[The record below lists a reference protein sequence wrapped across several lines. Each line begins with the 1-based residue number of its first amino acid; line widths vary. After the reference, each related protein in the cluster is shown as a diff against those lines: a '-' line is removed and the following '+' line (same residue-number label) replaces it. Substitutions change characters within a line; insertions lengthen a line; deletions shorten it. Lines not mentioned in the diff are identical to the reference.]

1 MTKVPISVGAAVD
14 AQDFAGEQ
22 QGLLDLID
30 KLQFA
35 QLDNVKLPQI
45 VVVGDQ
51 SAGKSSV
58 LEAISGMPFPR
69 ESGACTRFATEIRL
83 RRAKDQ
89 KFVIKI
95 IPDRTR
101 PMTEQKRLLDFGNH
115 VDDSVPFDVLMSHAV
130 EQIAPKRI
138 PGRFATRDI
147 LVVEKSGPTEP
158 LLTLVDLPGL
168 VRNANNDQSE
178 DDIRAIND
186 LTDKYMKSSRT
197 IILAVVGGNGDY
209 VQAPV
214 LNKARKFDPSG
225 SRTIGVL
232 TKPDLTESIG
242 LEDKFIALVNN
253 QDKHNDFKLGWY
265 VLLNPGPRDV
275 GQEWPSTEERKAKED
290 RFFNN
295 GKWAALSPHMCGV
308 AALKQKLSEQLQ
320 RHIGKHVRTLRDE
333 ISKALEECEAELKSM
348 GTGKDTIEEMRG
360 ELIALCSDS
369 SDLVKPAVDGTF
381 KNPPGKSFFP
391 RGVDARGTPAQKL
404 RARVVDE
411 NRRFAARVRLIG
423 HKHNFT
429 PGVEEQQNPLTRVM
443 KGTMTKAQF
452 AKKEVEPLIQQNTG
466 TEFPLDYNP
475 RLVYSLFQEYSENW
489 PRLAQQHKDNLG
501 VICSEFLAE
510 VIEDVWP
517 QRMREPLRKEFLD
530 SQMKEMLDKS
540 RAEVVNLENDQHLE
554 VQPYDL
560 EYTERIKQWRAAAG
574 PENPYTEAEEVLE
587 KMLIHYE
594 LSSRIFI
601 TNVITQVIERHL
613 LQGLY
618 SIFNSVKIYNL
629 KDTQIEAI
637 AAENK
642 ATRDKRMAL
651 KAKRTAIEEAGDICA
666 KLSMR
671 KELRSYE
678 EEDMD
683 GTSSDD
689 EDIPTP
695 TSSEPSRT
703 LRRPVKPVPET
714 VQQQQPISPRAAP
727 PVVDISTPITNYILE
742 REPRGYASSSTPSH
756 NTVSGDFSRTTP
768 GGWNNSVNEQYS
780 APNEPPQYPPP
791 PPRRPDKQRI
801 EDPFYPVSPPDS
813 TSRRAFA
820 GEDVNGNGHRS
831 SGSGFEA
838 PVRAPSQNSIPMQQH
853 QSSNFEDSER
863 VGPGKKTARWLKGMK
878 N

>member
-1 MTKVPISVGAAVD
+1 MTKHPMSVGAAVD

-58 LEAISGMPFPR
+58 LEAITGTPFPR
-69 ESGACTRFATEIRL
+69 EAGACTRFATEIRL
-83 RRAKDQ
+83 RRAKEE

-101 PMTEQKRLLDFGNH
+101 PMAEQKRLLDFGNH
-115 VDDSVPFDVLMSHAV
+115 VDQTVPFDVLMSHAV

-138 PGRFATRDI
+138 PGRFATRDV
-147 LVVEKSGPTEP
+147 LVVEKTGPTEP

-178 DDIRAIND
+178 DDIKAIND

-275 GQEWPSTEERKAKED
+275 GQEWPTAEERKAKED
-290 RFFNN
+290 QFFNS
-295 GKWAALSPHMCGV
+295 GKWASLSPNMCGV
-308 AALKQKLSEQLQ
+308 AALKQKLSQQLQ

-333 ISKALEECEAELKSM
+333 ISKALQECEAELKSM

-429 PGVEEQQNPLTRVM
+429 PGPETQNPVTRAM

-510 VIEDVWP
+510 VIDDVWP
-517 QRMREPLRKEFLD
+517 QRMREPLRTEFLD
-530 SQMKEMLDKS
+530 QQMKDMLDKS

-560 EYTERIKQWRAAAG
+560 EYTERIKQWRSAA
-574 PENPYTEAEEVLE
+574 PPDNPYTEAEEVLE

-618 SIFNSVKIYNL
+618 GIFGSVKIYNL
-629 KDTQIEAI
+629 KDAQIEKI

-642 ATRDKRMAL
+642 ATRDKRIAL
-651 KAKRTAIEEAGDICA
+651 KAKKVAIEEAGDICA

-678 EEDMD
+678 EDD
-683 GTSSDD
+683 IDSPSSDD
-689 EDIPTP
+689 EDVPTP
-695 TSSEPSRT
+695 SSSSRT
-703 LRRPVKPVPET
+703 QRRAHKPVPEPS
-714 VQQQQPISPRAAP
+714 QQAQQAPIRATP
-727 PVVDISTPITNYILE
+727 TVVDVSTPVTNYIPA
-742 REPRGYASSSTPSH
+742 REPREYASTSTPTH
-756 NTVSGDFSRTTP
+756 TTGDFSRTP
-768 GGWNNSVNEQYS
+768 GSWHDGPADHFS
-780 APNEPPQYPPP
+780 APNEPQYPPP

-801 EDPFYPVSPPDS
+801 DDPFYPVSPPDS
-813 TSRRAFA
+813 GSRRNFA
-820 GEDVNGNGHRS
+820 SEDVTSNGNGHRTTS
-831 SGSGFEA
+831 SYPEA
-838 PVRAPSQNSIPMQQH
+838 PVRAPSTNSISQQ
-853 QSSNFEDSER
+853 QDYVDDYGR
-863 VGPGKKTARWLKGMK
+863 AGPGKKTARWLKGMK